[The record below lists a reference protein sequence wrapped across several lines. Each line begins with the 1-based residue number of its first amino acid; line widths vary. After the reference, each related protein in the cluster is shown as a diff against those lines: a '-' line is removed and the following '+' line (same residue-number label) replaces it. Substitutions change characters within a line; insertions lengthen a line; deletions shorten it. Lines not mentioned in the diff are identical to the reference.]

1 MYIQNNM
8 ACEACHVKFSFF
20 TRKRQ
25 CTDCLRYFCSECVI
39 KRLDKVLSC
48 DSCSLLSRRPLIRS
62 QIVQI
67 CSKDLRKYLLAKKIP
82 INGCIEKEDLIKL
95 LMVYANNSSD
105 YSGTENTVNPNT
117 ENIRSTTVN
126 RERTDQFQ
134 NVTHETNAR
143 RSDDSETD
151 TTSRINFPLS
161 DRREPVDSEEGN
173 SDSIKE
179 ILTNPVKLSDINTL
193 SELEYLSVKQLK
205 NLLSTNRV
213 NYKGCVEKHELLD
226 KASRLWKEHERSR
239 INVEIPD
246 ENLCKICWDE
256 PIECVI
262 LECGHM
268 ACCLQCGKQMSEC
281 PICKQYIVRV
291 VRFFKA

>member
-1 MYIQNNM
+1 M
-8 ACEACHVKFSFF
+8 ACEACRVRFTFF
-20 TRKRQ
+20 TRKKQ

-39 KRLDKVLSC
+39 KRSDKVLSC

-95 LMVYANNSSD
+95 LMVYANNNGD
-105 YSGTENTVNPNT
+105 YSSTENTHVLFSN
-117 ENIRSTTVN
+117 RSTTINHESTN
-126 RERTDQFQ
+126 RFQ
-134 NVTHETNAR
+134 NMTNETE
-143 RSDDSETD
+143 S
-151 TTSRINFPLS
+151 
-161 DRREPVDSEEGN
+161 VDSGQEN
-173 SDSIKE
+173 SDTLKE
-179 ILTNPVKLSDINTL
+179 ILTNPVQLSDINTL
-193 SELEYLSVKQLK
+193 SELECLSIKQLK

-213 NYKGCVEKHELLD
+213 NYKGCVEKQELLD
-226 KASRLWKEHERSR
+226 RASRLWKEHEQSR

-268 ACCLQCGKQMSEC
+268 ACCLKCGKQLSEC

-291 VRFFKA
+291 VRFFKS

>member
-1 MYIQNNM
+1 M
-8 ACEACHVKFSFF
+8 ACEACRVRFSFF
-20 TRKRQ
+20 TRKKQ
-25 CTDCLRYFCSECVI
+25 CSDCLRYFCSECVI
-39 KRLDKVLSC
+39 KRSDKVLSC

-95 LMVYANNSSD
+95 LIVYANNSGD
-105 YSGTENTVNPNT
+105 YSGTENTHYEPT
-117 ENIRSTTVN
+117 N
-126 RERTDQFQ
+126 RFQ
-134 NVTHETNAR
+134 NVTN
-143 RSDDSETD
+143 ETD
-151 TTSRINFPLS
+151 DVSRIDNDEIETISTVNSPS
-161 DRREPVDSEEGN
+161 NNRTQPVDSEQEN
-173 SDSIKE
+173 SDMFKE
-179 ILTNPVKLSDINTL
+179 ILTNPVQLSDINTL

-213 NYKGCVEKHELLD
+213 NYKGCVEKQELLD
-226 KASRLWKEHERSR
+226 RASRLWKEHAQSR
-239 INVEIPD
+239 INVEISD

-268 ACCLQCGKQMSEC
+268 ACCLKCGKQMSEC

-291 VRFFKA
+291 VRFFKS